1 MNTKGN
7 KRPGS
12 LLLDSKPIMVS
23 QELAVLIGL
32 NEAIVLQQVH
42 YWCCFNEKTRK
53 NYRNGFYWTYMS
65 YPNWNTKEFP
75 WWGITTVKTTFRN
88 LENKGLLI
96 SGVFNKSGMDRTKW
110 YRVNYDA
117 LEELNVTPSDG
128 IHPMD
133 GTESDRPI
141 PKNKKKNKNSFFEE
155 KPMQENPARVDGSNI
170 DIDKFIDWYFAEY
183 EQVFETRHPNIR
195 ANQRNR
201 IMQVLNDFLNDPEFD
216 SILDLGID
224 GLHAMVEA
232 FFYDTDSNDWRINHF
247 ATPGVLKTQYYAAG
261 LHR

>member
-1 MNTKGN
+1 
-7 KRPGS
+7 
-12 LLLDSKPIMVS
+12 
-23 QELAVLIGL
+23 
-32 NEAIVLQQVH
+32 
-42 YWCCFNEKTRK
+42 
-53 NYRNGFYWTYMS
+53 
-65 YPNWNTKEFP
+65 
-75 WWGITTVKTTFRN
+75 
-88 LENKGLLI
+88 
-96 SGVFNKSGMDRTKW
+96 
-110 YRVNYDA
+110 
-117 LEELNVTPSDG
+117 
-128 IHPMD
+128 
-133 GTESDRPI
+133 
-141 PKNKKKNKNSFFEE
+141 
-155 KPMQENPARVDGSNI
+155 MQENPARVDGSNI